1 MISKYKG
8 REKEYHKEWYINNAE
23 TVSEKQYLYKNSE
36 EGFLISVIGSIY
48 IPSKVKERGY
58 APECTKKEIKN
69 YFYEYINKYGRNC
82 YYCLEPWTYLR
93 KKINVGN
100 GRNTKKL
107 KRCSTNFSIDRLDNS
122 KTYSIDN
129 IVFCCSLCNASK
141 NKISIKL
148 IKRLHEIIT
157 ERNL

>member
-1 MISKYKG
+1 
-8 REKEYHKEWYINNAE
+8 
-23 TVSEKQYLYKNSE
+23 
-36 EGFLISVIGSIY
+36 
-48 IPSKVKERGY
+48 
-58 APECTKKEIKN
+58 
-69 YFYEYINKYGRNC
+69 
-82 YYCLEPWTYLR
+82 LEPWTYLR

-148 IKRLHEIIT
+148 IKRLHEIII
-157 ERNL
+157 ERKL